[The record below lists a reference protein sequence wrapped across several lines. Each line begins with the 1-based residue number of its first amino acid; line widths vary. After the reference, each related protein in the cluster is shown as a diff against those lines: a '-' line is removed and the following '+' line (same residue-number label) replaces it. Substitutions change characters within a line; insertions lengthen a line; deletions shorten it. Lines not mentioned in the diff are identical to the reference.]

1 MNEMM
6 KEYMNEL
13 KTHAFQM
20 YLILNRIYLV
30 LITKKPISLVIKLI
44 VILKFVIISNLKYQI
59 DIGSD

>member
-13 KTHAFQM
+13 KTHAFRM